1 MTKAFS
7 RVIGERKL
15 SDLGNKVARNGKMLA
30 KNMLAYE
37 CVSSYAK
44 LLENMLYFPSNVM
57 LPASLSQIQQKTWS
71 WDLFE
76 RKIKNENDQST
87 ELNVLEMLERQF
99 EKNLTRMSH
108 FENETLSDDFPAQ
121 LDWEDLNDME
131 ISEDIETREMQEVSF
146 SYTLISFVLFVTCI
160 TSEVNVVSLLPCE
173 KFAILL
179 IWEIPLEGQP
189 IVKCLDLS

>member
-15 SDLGNKVARNGKMLA
+15 SVLGNKVASNGKMLA

-57 LPASLSQIQQKTWS
+57 LPASPSQIQQKTWS

-76 RKIKNENDQST
+76 RKTTNENDQSM
-87 ELNVLEMLERQF
+87 ELSVLEMLERQF
-99 EKNLTRMSH
+99 EKNLTGMSH
-108 FENETLSDDFPAQ
+108 FENETLSDDFPSQ

-131 ISEDIETREMQEVSF
+131 ILEDIETREMQEVSF
-146 SYTLISFVLFVTCI
+146 IYTLISFVLFVTCI
-160 TSEVNVVSLLPCE
+160 TLEVHVVSLLSYEIHQTC
-173 KFAILL
+173 I
-179 IWEIPLEGQP
+179 IW
-189 IVKCLDLS
+189 K